1 MSRGRK
7 LLMLGAGSVQL
18 GAVKRAKELGYY
30 VIALDGNPDAPGLKL
45 ADEYSIL
52 DIREPESCVTYARQ
66 EGIDGVICVSVDAAI
81 RSVAAITESLGLP
94 GLSTEGAF
102 NATSKLRMRE
112 CWAESGVPST
122 GFRMCLEKKDAIDAF
137 HELGEMVVIKP
148 SDSAGSRG
156 VTWVN
161 DLDFVPELFKKAM
174 EFSRDG
180 IVLVEEY
187 IHGAEISVEAIM
199 CANEFHPIAISDKKR
214 TELPYLLDLAVLFPS
229 EKSDSLQSE
238 AFYIV
243 EKAARSLGVDMC
255 PIHAELIISSDG
267 LRMVELAAR
276 GPGFKV
282 FTDMIP
288 WSSGIDVVA
297 KSLHM
302 AMGESVQ
309 FTDSVNR
316 GAVLLFP
323 QHSPATVKNISG
335 LDAAYELPNIY
346 DLEINISAGDTI
358 RPLISGSDRIGHI
371 IALAETRPL
380 AEVAAAKADKLI
392 NIEI

>member
-1 MSRGRK
+1 
-7 LLMLGAGSVQL
+7 MLGAGPVQM

-30 VIALDGNPDAPGLKL
+30 VIALDGDHNAPGFKL
-45 ADEYSIL
+45 ADKYGVL
-52 DIREPESCVTYARQ
+52 DIREPESCVAYARQ
-66 EGIDGVICVSVDAAI
+66 EGVDGVICVAVDAAI
-81 RSVAAITESLGLP
+81 RSVAAVAESLGLP
-94 GLSTEGAF
+94 GLSSEGAF
-102 NATSKLRMRE
+102 NATSKQRMRE
-112 CWAESGVPST
+112 CWVESGVPST
-122 GFRMCLEKKDAIDAF
+122 GFRVCLEKKDAIDAF

-161 DLDFVPELFKKAM
+161 DLELVPELFKKAM

-187 IHGAEISVEAIM
+187 IHGTEISVEAMM
-199 CANEFHPIAISDKKR
+199 CDNVFHPIAFSDKKR
-214 TELPYLLDLAVLFPS
+214 TELPYLLDIAVLFPS
-229 EKSDSLQSE
+229 EKSDSLQRE

-255 PIHAELIISSDG
+255 PIHAELIISPDG

-309 FTDSVNR
+309 FTDPVNR

-335 LDAAYELPNIY
+335 LDAAYEVPDIY
-346 DLEINISAGDTI
+346 DLEINILAGDTI
-358 RPLISGSDRIGHI
+358 RPLISGCDRIGHI

-380 AEVAAAKADKLI
+380 AEAAAAKAEKLI